1 VQTYDRQKSYR
12 WNYEHVP
19 APVSLSVPTVCSES
33 SNTGKFSFCGLEV
46 NSPLGVP
53 AGPLLNGKWCLYY
66 ASLGFDVLTY
76 KTVRS
81 GFRECYPLPNLVPVD
96 TAALFGGEQSVSQAA
111 TMDGSWAVSYGMPS
125 QDPSDWQ
132 ADIAETRQQ
141 LPSGKVLSVS
151 IVGTIEPDWTLERL
165 AQDYALCARLA
176 VESGANC
183 IEANFSCPNV
193 STCDGQLFQNPA
205 DCATVVKIIRDAIGD
220 IPLIGKIGRLN
231 NDNESLELIQH
242 LNGYLDALAMTNS
255 IATQVLDQNGTLI
268 FDGQRRGICGKA
280 TLQAS
285 VAQTKS
291 LNDMIA
297 EHDLDIRLIGVGGVS
312 TIEDVRNYL
321 AAGAQAVH
329 IATAAMVNPL
339 VAIEIKRAWQQQQDS

>member
-1 VQTYDRQKSYR
+1 MQTYDRQKSYR

-19 APVSLSVPTVCSES
+19 APVSLCVPTVFSES
-33 SNTGKFSFCGLEV
+33 SNAGQFSFCGLEV

-96 TAALFGGEQSVSQAA
+96 TAALFGGEQSVSQAT

-125 QDPSDWQ
+125 HDPNDWQ

-141 LPSGKVLSVS
+141 LPNGKVLSVS
-151 IVGTIEPDWTLERL
+151 IVGTVEPDWTLERL

-176 VESGANC
+176 VESGADC

-193 STCDGQLFQNPA
+193 STCDGQLFQNPT

-220 IPLIGKIGRLN
+220 IPLIGKIGRLS
-231 NDNESLELIQH
+231 NDDESLELIQH
-242 LNGYLDALAMTNS
+242 LNGHVDALAMTNS
-255 IATQVLDQNGTLI
+255 IATQVRDQDGTLI
-268 FDGQRRGICGKA
+268 FGGQRRGICGKA

-312 TIEDVRNYL
+312 TVEDVRDYL

-339 VAIEIKRAWQQQQDS
+339 IAIEIKRVW

>member
-1 VQTYDRQKSYR
+1 MQTYDRRKSYR
-12 WNYEHVP
+12 WNYENVP
-19 APVSLSVPTVCSES
+19 APVSLSVPTVSAES
-33 SNTGKFSFCGLEV
+33 SHAGEYSFCGLPV
-46 NSPLGVP
+46 DSPLGVP

-81 GFRECYPLPNLVPVD
+81 GFRECYPQPNLVPVE
-96 TAALFGGEQSVSQAA
+96 TASLFGDEQSVSQAA

-125 QDPSDWQ
+125 QDPQDWQ
-132 ADIAETRQQ
+132 VDIAETRQQ

-151 IVGTIEPDWTLERL
+151 IVGTVEPDWTLERL
-165 AQDYALCARLA
+165 AEDYALCARLA
-176 VESGANC
+176 VESGAEC

-193 STCDGQLFQNPA
+193 STCDGQLFQNPV

-220 IPLIGKIGRLN
+220 TPLIGKIGRLN
-231 NDNESLELIQH
+231 NDDESLELIQH
-242 LNGYLDALAMTNS
+242 LNGHVDALAMTNS
-255 IATQVLDQNGTLI
+255 IATQVLDQSGKLM

-291 LNDMIA
+291 LNEMIS
-297 EHDLDIRLIGVGGVS
+297 EHNLDIELIGVGGVS
-312 TIEDVRNYL
+312 TVEDVRDYL

-339 VAIEIKRAWQQQQDS
+339 VAIEIKRAW

>member
-1 VQTYDRQKSYR
+1 MQMYNRQKSYR
-12 WNYEHVP
+12 WNYENVP
-19 APVSLSVPTVCSES
+19 APVSLPVPTVFATS
-33 SNTGKFSFCGLEV
+33 SNTGKFSFCGLPV

-66 ASLGFDVLTY
+66 ASLGFDVVTY

-96 TAALFGGEQSVSQAA
+96 TASLFGGEQSVSQTM

-125 QDPSDWQ
+125 QNPSDWQ
-132 ADIAETRQQ
+132 ADISETRQQ
-141 LPSGKVLSVS
+141 LPNGKLLSVS
-151 IVGTIEPDWTLERL
+151 IVGTVEPDWTLKQL
-165 AQDYALCARLA
+165 AEDYAMCARLA
-176 VESGANC
+176 VESGADC

-220 IPLIGKIGRLN
+220 IALIGKIGRLN

-242 LNGYLDALAMTNS
+242 LDGHVDALAMTNS
-255 IATQVLDQNGTLI
+255 IATQVLDQNGKLM
-268 FDGQRRGICGKA
+268 FQGQRRGICGKA

-297 EHDLDIRLIGVGGVS
+297 EHQLDIKLIGVGGVS
-312 TIEDVRNYL
+312 TVEDVRDYL

-339 VAIEIKRAWQQQQDS
+339 VAIEIKSAW

>member
-19 APVSLSVPTVCSES
+19 APVSLCVPTVFSES
-33 SNTGKFSFCGLEV
+33 SNAGQFSFCGLEV

-96 TAALFGGEQSVSQAA
+96 TTALFGGEQSVSQAT

-125 QDPSDWQ
+125 QDPHDWQ

-151 IVGTIEPDWTLERL
+151 IVGTVEPDWTLERL

-176 VESGANC
+176 VESGADC

-205 DCATVVKIIRDAIGD
+205 DCTTVVKIIRDAIGD

-231 NDNESLELIQH
+231 NEGESLELIQH
-242 LNGYLDALAMTNS
+242 LNGYVDALAMTNS
-255 IATQVLDQNGTLI
+255 IATQVLDQAGALI
-268 FDGQRRGICGKA
+268 FDGQPRGICGKA

-297 EHDLDIRLIGVGGVS
+297 KHDLDIRLIGVGGVS
-312 TIEDVRNYL
+312 TVEDVRDYL
-321 AAGAQAVH
+321 AAGAHAVH

-339 VAIEIKRAWQQQQDS
+339 VAIEIKRAW

>member
-19 APVSLSVPTVCSES
+19 AAVSLSVPTVSAES
-33 SNTGKFSFCGLEV
+33 SNGEFSFCGLPV
-46 NSPLGVP
+46 HSPLGVP

-66 ASLGFDVLTY
+66 ASLGFDVVTY

-81 GFRECYPLPNLVPVD
+81 GFHECYPLPNLVPVD
-96 TAALFGGEQSVSQAA
+96 TASLFGGEQSVSQAT

-125 QDPSDWQ
+125 QDPIDWQ
-132 ADIAETRQQ
+132 VDIAETRQQ

-151 IVGTIEPDWTLERL
+151 IVGTVQPDWTLERL
-165 AQDYALCARLA
+165 AEDYALCASLA
-176 VESGANC
+176 VESGADC

-205 DCATVVKIIRDAIGD
+205 DCATVVKIIRAAIGD
-220 IPLIGKIGRLN
+220 TPLIGKIGRLN
-231 NDNESLELIQH
+231 NDDESLELIQH
-242 LNGYLDALAMTNS
+242 LNGHLDALAMTNS
-255 IATQVLDQNGTLI
+255 IATQVLDQNGTLM
-268 FDGQRRGICGKA
+268 FEGQRRGICGKA

-291 LNDMIA
+291 LNDMIT
-297 EHDLDIRLIGVGGVS
+297 EHNLDIKLIGVGGVS
-312 TIEDVRNYL
+312 KVEDVRDYL

-339 VAIEIKRAWQQQQDS
+339 VAIEIKKAW

>member
-321 AAGAQAVH
+321 ASGAQAVH

-339 VAIEIKRAWQQQQDS
+339 VAIEIKRAW

>member
-12 WNYEHVP
+12 WNYENVP
-19 APVSLSVPTVCSES
+19 APVSLSVPTVSAES
-33 SNTGKFSFCGLEV
+33 SPAGEYSFCGLPV
-46 NSPLGVP
+46 DSPLGVP

-81 GFRECYPLPNLVPVD
+81 GFRKCYPQPNLVPVD
-96 TAALFGGEQSVSQAA
+96 TTSLFGGEQSVSQAT

-125 QDPSDWQ
+125 QDPKDWQ
-132 ADIAETRQQ
+132 VDIAETRQQ

-151 IVGTIEPDWTLERL
+151 IVGTVEPDWTLERL
-165 AQDYALCARLA
+165 AEDYALCARLA
-176 VESGANC
+176 VESGAEC

-193 STCDGQLFQNPA
+193 STCDGQLFQNPV

-220 IPLIGKIGRLN
+220 TPLIGKIGRLN
-231 NDNESLELIQH
+231 NDDESLELIQH
-242 LNGYLDALAMTNS
+242 LNGHVDALAMTNS
-255 IATQVLDQNGTLI
+255 IATQVLDQSGKLM

-280 TLQAS
+280 TLQTS

-291 LNDMIA
+291 VHEMIT
-297 EHDLDIRLIGVGGVS
+297 EHNLDIELIGVGGVS
-312 TIEDVRNYL
+312 TVEDVRDYL

-329 IATAAMVNPL
+329 IATTAMVNPL
-339 VAIEIKRAWQQQQDS
+339 VAIEIKRAW

>member
-1 VQTYDRQKSYR
+1 MQTYDRQKSYR

-19 APVSLSVPTVCSES
+19 APVSLCVPTVFSES
-33 SNTGKFSFCGLEV
+33 SNAGQFSFCGLEV

-339 VAIEIKRAWQQQQDS
+339 VAIEIKRAW

>member
-1 VQTYDRQKSYR
+1 MQTYDRQKSYR

-66 ASLGFDVLTY
+66 ASLGCDVLTY

-339 VAIEIKRAWQQQQDS
+339 VAIEIKRAW

>member
-1 VQTYDRQKSYR
+1 VQMYNRQKSYR
-12 WNYEHVP
+12 WNYENVP
-19 APVSLSVPTVCSES
+19 APVSLPVPTVFATS
-33 SNTGKFSFCGLEV
+33 SNAGKFSFCGLPV

-66 ASLGFDVLTY
+66 ASLGFDVVTY

-96 TAALFGGEQSVSQAA
+96 TASLFGGEQSVSQTK

-125 QDPSDWQ
+125 QNPSDWQ
-132 ADIAETRQQ
+132 ADISETRQQ
-141 LPSGKVLSVS
+141 LPNGKLLSVS
-151 IVGTIEPDWTLERL
+151 IVGTVEPDWTLKQL
-165 AQDYALCARLA
+165 AEDYAMCARLA
-176 VESGANC
+176 VESGADC

-220 IPLIGKIGRLN
+220 IALIGKIGRLN

-242 LNGYLDALAMTNS
+242 LDGHVDALAMTNS
-255 IATQVLDQNGTLI
+255 IATQVLDQNGELM
-268 FDGQRRGICGKA
+268 FQGQRRGICGKA

-297 EHDLDIRLIGVGGVS
+297 EHQLDIKLIGVGGVS
-312 TIEDVRNYL
+312 TVEDVRDYL

-339 VAIEIKRAWQQQQDS
+339 VAIEIKSAW

>member
-1 VQTYDRQKSYR
+1 MLAVQTYDPQKSYR
-12 WNYEHVP
+12 WNYENVP
-19 APVSLSVPTVCSES
+19 APVSLSVPTVFAKS
-33 SNTGKFSFCGLEV
+33 SNAGKFSFCGLPV

-66 ASLGFDVLTY
+66 ASLGFDVVTY

-96 TAALFGGEQSVSQAA
+96 TASLFGGEQSVSQAT

-125 QDPSDWQ
+125 QDPNDWQ
-132 ADIAETRQQ
+132 VDIAETRQQ
-141 LPSGKVLSVS
+141 LPSDTVLSVS
-151 IVGTIEPDWTLERL
+151 IVGTVEPDWTLERL
-165 AQDYALCARLA
+165 AEDYALCARLA
-176 VESGANC
+176 VESGADC

-205 DCATVVKIIRDAIGD
+205 DCAVVVKIIRDAIGD
-220 IPLIGKIGRLN
+220 TPLIGKIGRLD
-231 NDNESLELIQH
+231 NDDEALELIQH
-242 LNGYLDALAMTNS
+242 LNGYVDALAMTNS
-255 IATQVLDQNGTLI
+255 IATQVLDQNGKLM

-285 VAQTKS
+285 VAQTMS
-291 LNDMIA
+291 LNAMIA
-297 EHDLDIRLIGVGGVS
+297 KHKLDIKLIGVGGVS
-312 TIEDVRNYL
+312 TVADVREYL
-321 AAGAQAVH
+321 TAGAQAVH

-339 VAIEIKRAWQQQQDS
+339 IAIEIKNAW

>member
-339 VAIEIKRAWQQQQDS
+339 VAIEIKRAW